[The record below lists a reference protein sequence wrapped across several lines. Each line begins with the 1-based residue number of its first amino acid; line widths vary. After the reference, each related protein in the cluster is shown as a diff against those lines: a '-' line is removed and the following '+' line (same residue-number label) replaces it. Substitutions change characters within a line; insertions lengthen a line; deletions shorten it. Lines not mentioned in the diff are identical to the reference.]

1 MTCNSKDRDM
11 LIAGMKVF
19 NLFMSYMIISS
30 AGMQTSFDLVSGAAI
45 FLGWIPLIYSTL
57 FFLIPLIRYF
67 INLPKQK
74 AQHKI
79 NIRKRLMK
87 VVFQTYDMG
96 SNHIHEIPLKQL
108 EKEVNKQRDIEEV
121 LDKETIEKV
130 MRSTLS
136 DLGGEAYLNDKNE
149 IVYSFELISRELN
162 EIDRIRAAKKK
173 TEELE
178 MLYSKADY

>member
-1 MTCNSKDRDM
+1 
-11 LIAGMKVF
+11 
-19 NLFMSYMIISS
+19 
-30 AGMQTSFDLVSGAAI
+30 
-45 FLGWIPLIYSTL
+45 
-57 FFLIPLIRYF
+57 
-67 INLPKQK
+67 
-74 AQHKI
+74 
-79 NIRKRLMK
+79 
-87 VVFQTYDMG
+87 MG

-162 EIDRIRAAKKK
+162 EIDRIRAAKK
-173 TEELE
+173 EDGGIGDVVFE
-178 MLYSKADY
+178 S